1 MAEFDRA
8 ALRKIFEGAEI
19 EVPKDVLGQICDLH
33 TSSMDGLPEI
43 IKELKGKL
51 KVAEQERDTAKA
63 KVPADGEET
72 ISKAEYDKLKG
83 EFDNYKKDVEAKE
96 THNKKVEAYKAILK
110 DANLSEKGIEK
121 AVKYAEWDKIE
132 LGEDGKLKDA
142 NDHIK
147 AVREEWAEYVTTT
160 TTTGAKTSTP
170 PANNGGAK
178 LTKAEIYARDEHG
191 RYKLS
196 TAERQKALAENPELL
211 N

>member
-33 TSSMDGLPEI
+33 TSSMDGLPET

-51 KVAEQERDTAKA
+51 KAAEQERDAAKA
-63 KVPADGEET
+63 KVPVDGEET

-83 EFDNYKKDVEAKE
+83 EFDQYKNDVQAKE
-96 THNKKVEAYKAILK
+96 TKAAKEAAYRAILK

-132 LGEDGKLKDA
+132 LGEDGKLKGA

-147 AVREEWAEYVTTT
+147 AAREEWAEYVTTT

-170 PANNGGAK
+170 PANNGGK
-178 LTKAEIYARDEHG
+178 TGKTKEEIMAIRDPAVRQAEIA
-191 RYKLS
+191 K
-196 TAERQKALAENPELL
+196 NPEAFGLKFD
-211 N
+211 

>member
-33 TSSMDGLPEI
+33 TSSMDGLPET

-51 KVAEQERDTAKA
+51 KVAEQERDAAKA
-63 KVPADGEET
+63 KVPVDGEET

-121 AVKYAEWDKIE
+121 AIKYAEWDKIE
-132 LGEDGKLKDA
+132 LDADGKLKGA

-147 AVREEWAEYVTTT
+147 AAREEWAEYVTTT

-170 PANNGGAK
+170 PVNNGGK
-178 LTKAEIYARDEHG
+178 TGKTKEEIMAIRDPAVRQAEIA
-191 RYKLS
+191 K
-196 TAERQKALAENPELL
+196 NPEAFGLKFD
-211 N
+211 

>member
-33 TSSMDGLPEI
+33 TSSMDGLPET

-51 KVAEQERDTAKA
+51 KVAEQERDAAKA
-63 KVPADGEET
+63 KVPVDGEET

-83 EFDNYKKDVEAKE
+83 EFDTYKKDVEAKE
-96 THNKKVEAYKAILK
+96 THSKKVEAYKAILR

-121 AVKYAEWDKIE
+121 AIKYAEWDKIE
-132 LGEDGKLKDA
+132 LEADGKLKGA
-142 NDHIK
+142 SDHIK
-147 AVREEWAEYVTTT
+147 AVKEEWAEYVTTT

-170 PANNGGAK
+170 PANSGGAK